1 MVHIVVNID
10 TVDIEHICSF
20 YNDHKKQDWMALYPL
35 DRAEGGFCIPFELEN
50 SSDEENY
57 DLKDNSR
64 IKQVRWNRKR
74 LFTPCGCHQMTV
86 EELIL
91 LHKAMVH
98 AHGEEHVFLETGPL
112 YK

>member
-10 TVDIEHICSF
+10 TVDIELICSF

-50 SSDEENY
+50 SSDEEKYN
-57 DLKDNSR
+57 LKDNSR

-86 EELIL
+86 DEFTL

-98 AHGEEHVFLETGPL
+98 AHGEDHVFLETGPL